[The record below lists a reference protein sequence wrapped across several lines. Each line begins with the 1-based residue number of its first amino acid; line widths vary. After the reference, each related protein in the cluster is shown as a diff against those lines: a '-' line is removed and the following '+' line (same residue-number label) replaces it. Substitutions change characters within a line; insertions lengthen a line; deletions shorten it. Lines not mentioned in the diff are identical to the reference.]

1 MTLEDKVHAFRLR
14 VLQRAEE
21 LGNVSAACREAG
33 ISRTLYY
40 RWRKR
45 FTRYGIDGLHPR
57 RTASRPG
64 RPVQLDTTKE
74 RRIVAMALTSP
85 TWGPQRVSD
94 QLALEGVTV
103 SATTVWRAL
112 HRLGLGTRAQRL
124 LVLEVHS
131 AKTAG
136 LLTDRTRRNPA
147 QRKVC
152 HVQAEKP
159 GELVCIDTF
168 YIGNLK
174 GVGKMWQLTACDA
187 ASSYAMAK
195 IVSANN
201 AAEASTFLHDVV
213 AAELQEAGWT
223 LWRVL
228 TDGGSEFKGAFDE
241 MCRKLNVRHTRTK
254 PRHAWTNGFVER
266 LQGTILHEHW
276 RIAFRRRYFRRRF
289 QLQASLDSFLRFYN
303 FERPHQ
309 GYRTKGRTPAE
320 IFWGA
325 VREQRHEED

>member
-14 VLQRAEE
+14 VLQRARE

-40 RWRKR
+40 RWEKR

-57 RTASRPG
+57 RTAARPG

-74 RRIVAMALTSP
+74 RRIVAMALACP
-85 TWGPQRVSD
+85 TWGPGRLSL
-94 QLALEGVTV
+94 QLEQEGVLV
-103 SATTVWRAL
+103 SPTTVWRAL
-112 HRLGLGTRAQRL
+112 HRLGLGTRIQRL

-131 AKTAG
+131 AKSAG
-136 LLTDRTRRNPA
+136 LLTERTRRSLS
-147 QRKVC
+147 QRKAR

-174 GVGKMWQLTACDA
+174 GVGKLWQLTACDA
-187 ASSYAMAK
+187 ASSYALAR
-195 IVSANN
+195 VVPVNN
-201 AAEASTFLHDVV
+201 AAQAASFLRDVV
-213 AAELQEAGWT
+213 AVELEKAGWK

-228 TDGGSEFKGAFDE
+228 TDGGSEFKGEFDE
-241 MCRKLNVRHTRTK
+241 MCRQLNVRHTRTQ

-289 QLQASLDSFLRFYN
+289 QLQASLDGFLQFYN

-325 VREQRHEED
+325 VREQRHEEA

>member
-14 VLQRAEE
+14 ALQRADE
-21 LGNVSAACREAG
+21 LGNVSAACREAE

-45 FTRYGIDGLHPR
+45 FTDYGIDGLHPR
-57 RTASRPG
+57 RTALRPG

-74 RRIVAMALTSP
+74 RRIVAMALTWP

-112 HRLGLGTRAQRL
+112 HRLGSGTRAQRL

-136 LLTDRTRRNPA
+136 LLTDRTRRNLA
-147 QRKVC
+147 RRKTR

-174 GVGKMWQLTACDA
+174 GVGKLWQLTACDA
-187 ASSYAMAK
+187 ASCSYAMARV
-195 IVSANN
+195 VSANN
-201 AAEASTFLHDVV
+201 ATEAATFLRDAV
-213 AAELQEAGWT
+213 APELEKAGWK

-228 TDGGSEFKGAFDE
+228 TDGGSEFNRAFDE
-241 MCRKLNVRHTRTK
+241 MCQELNVRHTRTK

-289 QLQASLDSFLRFYN
+289 QLQLSLDAFLQFYN
-303 FERPHQ
+303 FERDMRWEC
-309 GYRTKGRTPAE
+309 RTSL
-320 IFWGA
+320 GA
-325 VREQRHEED
+325 

>member
-21 LGNVSAACREAG
+21 LNNVSAACREAG
-33 ISRTLYY
+33 ISRTLFY
-40 RWRKR
+40 RWKR
-45 FTRYGIDGLHPR
+45 RVTLYGIDGLHPR
-57 RTASRPG
+57 RTATRSG

-74 RRIVAMALTSP
+74 RRIVATALTCP
-85 TWGPQRVSD
+85 AWGPKRLSLQLEREGVRVSP
-94 QLALEGVTV
+94 
-103 SATTVWRAL
+103 TTVWRTL
-112 HRLGLGTRAQRL
+112 HRLGLGTRIQRL

-131 AKTAG
+131 ARSAG
-136 LLTDRTRRNPA
+136 LLTERTRRNLSR
-147 QRKVC
+147 RKVR
-152 HVQAEKP
+152 HVQAEMP

-195 IVSANN
+195 VVPANN
-201 AAEASTFLHDVV
+201 ATEAAQFLRDVV
-213 AAELQEAGWT
+213 SVELNEAGWK

-228 TDGGSEFKGAFDE
+228 TDGGSEFKGQFDE
-241 MCRKLNVRHTRTK
+241 MCRQLNVRHTRTQ

-276 RIAFRRRYFRRRF
+276 RIAFRRRYFRRRH
-289 QLQASLDSFLRFYN
+289 QLQVSLDSFVEFYN

-325 VREQRHEED
+325 VRAQRHEED

>member
-21 LGNVSAACREAG
+21 LGNVSAACREAA

-57 RTASRPG
+57 RTAAHPG
-64 RPVQLDTTKE
+64 RPVQLDTIKE
-74 RRIVAMALTSP
+74 RRIVAMALTWP

-94 QLALEGVTV
+94 QLGMEGVTV

-136 LLTDRTRRNPA
+136 LLTDRTRRNLA
-147 QRKVC
+147 QRKAR

-174 GVGKMWQLTACDA
+174 GVGKLWQLTACDA
-187 ASSYAMAK
+187 ASSYAMEK
-195 IVSANN
+195 VVPVNN
-201 AAEASTFLHDVV
+201 AKEAASFLRDIV
-213 AAELQEAGWT
+213 AVEVEKAGWK

-228 TDGGSEFKGAFDE
+228 TDGGSEFKGEFDG
-241 MCRKLNVRHTRTK
+241 MCRQLNVRHTRTR

-276 RIAFRRRYFRRRF
+276 RIAFRRRYFHRRF
-289 QLQASLDSFLRFYN
+289 QLQTSLDGFLQFYN
-303 FERPHQ
+303 FKRPHQ
-309 GYRTKGRTPAE
+309 GYRTKGRMELPRFRGQCSA
-320 IFWGA
+320 
-325 VREQRHEED
+325 

>member
-1 MTLEDKVHAFRLR
+1 MTLEDKVHVSRLR
-14 VLQRAEE
+14 VMQRANE

-45 FTRYGIDGLHPR
+45 FTLYGIDGLHPR
-57 RTASRPG
+57 RTAARPG
-64 RPVQLDTTKE
+64 RRPQLDTTKE
-74 RRIVAMALTSP
+74 RKIIAMALSWP
-85 TWGPQRVSD
+85 AWGPKRLSL
-94 QLALEGVTV
+94 QLGREGVLV
-103 SATTVWRAL
+103 SPSTVWRAL
-112 HRLGLGTRAQRL
+112 HRLGLGTRTERL
-124 LVLEVHS
+124 LILEMHS
-131 AKTAG
+131 AKSAG
-136 LLTDRTRRNPA
+136 LLTERTRRNLSR
-147 QRKVC
+147 RKVR
-152 HVQAEKP
+152 HVQAERP

-174 GVGKMWQLTACDA
+174 GVGKLWQLTACDA

-195 IVSANN
+195 VVPVNN
-201 AAEASTFLHDVV
+201 AAEAASFLKDVV
-213 AAELQEAGWT
+213 AVEVDKAGWR

-228 TDGGSEFKGAFDE
+228 TDGGSEFKAQFDQV
-241 MCRKLNVRHTRTK
+241 CRELNVRHTRTQ

-276 RIAFRRRYFRRRF
+276 RIAFRRRYFRRRH
-289 QLQASLDSFLRFYN
+289 QLQASLASFIKFYN

-309 GYRTKGRTPAE
+309 GYRTKGRTPSE

-325 VREQRHEED
+325 VREQRHEEA